1 MFYLV
6 EFFKVVKTNTMAF
19 VLLSA
24 SSFGI
29 IFLSS
34 NFSLVKEKLSLSSQ
48 AQETPYFNALISK
61 KMQVDGVLRRM
72 KKLPGVIAA
81 DKPSNTQIKTEIEK
95 IKKVFGGDIIRSLAS
110 VDYTKIR
117 ISLEAGIKKKSYE
130 LIKEYLQRLVGAT
143 SVTMGEIKYPNQ
155 GQVKLK
161 GFLGKFLSWI
171 NIYTLSVLGG
181 IWLVSLV
188 LFARPLISHAYIIEK
203 FQRKNLVG
211 LKIGLL
217 GMSTLLAILMGGTY
231 FFNSQIEVYGIAAS
245 LMMMVFVGLILNIL
259 PKKFIYT

>member
-1 MFYLV
+1 MFYLI
-6 EFFKVVKTNTMAF
+6 EFFKIIKTNMMAF
-19 VLLSA
+19 LLLSA

-34 NFSLVKEKLSLSSQ
+34 NFSLVKEKLSLSNQ

-61 KMQVDGVLRRM
+61 KMQVDGILRRM
-72 KKLPGVIAA
+72 KKLPGVIAV
-81 DKPSNTQIKTEIEK
+81 DKPSNDQIKTEIEK

-117 ISLEAGIKKKSYE
+117 ISLETGIKKKSYE
-130 LIKEYLQRLVGAT
+130 LIKEYLQRLVGTT
-143 SVTMGEIKYPNQ
+143 SITMGEIKYPHQ
-155 GQVKLK
+155 AQVKLK
-161 GFLGKFLSWI
+161 GFLGKFLNLI
-171 NIYTLSVLGG
+171 NVYTLSILGG
-181 IWLVSLV
+181 IWFVSLI

-217 GMSTLLAILMGGTY
+217 GMSTLLVLLMGGTY
-231 FFNSQIEVYGIAAS
+231 LFNSQIEVYGIMAS
-245 LMMMVFVGLILNIL
+245 LIMMFLVGLTLNVL
-259 PKKFIYT
+259 PKKFIYS